1 MKSKFIAISTLF
13 LGISLSASAQVVVK
27 DAWARATVAQQKST
41 GIFLQIE
48 SKKDAKLIKAKT
60 DIAEMT
66 EIHEMSMDNNVMK
79 MREVE
84 SVTLPAGKLVELKPG
99 GFHIMLMQLK
109 NQVKVGDEIALTLT
123 IETADKKQETIEVKA
138 KARSMSMK
146 AH

>member
-1 MKSKFIAISTLF
+1 MKNKFIAISALF
-13 LGISLSASAQVVVK
+13 LGISLSASAQVIVK

-60 DIAEMT
+60 DVAEMT

-84 SVTLPAGKLVELKPG
+84 SIALPAGKLVELKPG

-138 KARSMSMK
+138 KARAMTMK

>member
-1 MKSKFIAISTLF
+1 MKNKFIAISAIF
-13 LGISLSASAQVVVK
+13 LGINLSASAQVVVK

-48 SKKDAKLIKAKT
+48 SKKDAKLINVKT
-60 DIAEMT
+60 DIAEIS

-84 SVTLPAGKLVELKPG
+84 SVILPAGKLVELKPG

-138 KARSMSMK
+138 KARALTMK
-146 AH
+146 SH